1 MSFHLRARNT
11 ATAESQADVLEEL
24 ELEAGRNVPSPDHNE
39 PNVTKK
45 RSTNIDKFFESD
57 GRLLEPR
64 PPAPSLFSLSS
75 KDKRAMALLVVLWYC
90 RGYDVWIDP
99 SFAGCT
105 AIAQS
110 NRLVLTE
117 PLFALVKAPV
127 VTDRRHMSLPKY
139 RPQEIMNHP
148 RPGPRRGYSL
158 VVWNS
163 SQRPHLHPPD
173 FHFDHIYG
181 HSRHSS
187 PWLGSRATFSGQSA
201 VCINCTNNFLSF
213 TVFVA
218 QKVPEFSNSRWRR
231 LFESLTQDYRMVIL
245 SGYLKFGSVCY
256 ILVTLYLSFLPNDDS
271 VDKDSPE
278 SNNLNVKKVYRIMYE
293 ICKLKHVQ
301 RLILLHFIV
310 NVGVS
315 VNDIATSSRLL
326 EKGLNKDDMALLVW
340 IDFPFQILLG
350 YFVAKWSSGDNPLQ
364 PWIWA
369 LWFRLAFSAWNV
381 GLVYF
386 FPEAQPLSNSYL
398 ILVIASMAMSGLAST
413 VQFVGISAFHAQ
425 VADPLI
431 GGTYM
436 TLLNTLPWW
445 GLCQVLCFK
454 RCLFHHGSK
463 LLDSQCKQHTT
474 RAAWE

>member
-75 KDKRAMALLVVLWYC
+75 KDKRAMALLVVLYILQGTAVGMTSGSTPVLLGARLSHNQALAGVTLWLFGTHLNGLTYIPLIFTSIIFTATQDIALHGWALELLS
-90 RGYDVWIDP
+90 RG
-99 SFAGCT
+99 
-105 AIAQS
+105 
-110 NRLVLTE
+110 
-117 PLFALVKAPV
+117 
-127 VTDRRHMSLPKY
+127 SLPY
-139 RPQEIMNHP
+139 ASTAQTVGIYI
-148 RPGPRRGYSL
+148 GY
-158 VVWNS
+158 
-163 SQRPHLHPPD
+163 
-173 FHFDHIYG
+173 
-181 HSRHSS
+181 
-187 PWLGSRATFSGQSA
+187 
-201 VCINCTNNFLSF
+201 FLSF

>member
-75 KDKRAMALLVVLWYC
+75 KDKRAMALLVVLYILQGTAVGMTSGSTPVLLGARLSHNQALAGVTLWLFGTHLNGLTYIPLIFTSIIFTATQDIALHGWALELLS
-90 RGYDVWIDP
+90 RG
-99 SFAGCT
+99 
-105 AIAQS
+105 
-110 NRLVLTE
+110 
-117 PLFALVKAPV
+117 
-127 VTDRRHMSLPKY
+127 SLPY
-139 RPQEIMNHP
+139 ASTAQTVGIYI
-148 RPGPRRGYSL
+148 GY
-158 VVWNS
+158 
-163 SQRPHLHPPD
+163 
-173 FHFDHIYG
+173 
-181 HSRHSS
+181 
-187 PWLGSRATFSGQSA
+187 
-201 VCINCTNNFLSF
+201 FLSF

-218 QKVPEFSNSRWRR
+218 QKGPEFSNSRWRR

-315 VNDIATSSRLL
+315 VNDIATSSELL
-326 EKGLNKDDMALLVW
+326 EKGGAVETTPSAGK
-340 IDFPFQILLG
+340 
-350 YFVAKWSSGDNPLQ
+350 S
-364 PWIWA
+364 WIWA
-369 LWFRLAFSAWNV
+369 LLVQVPSAYGVVDWSTSSLRLNRS
-381 GLVYF
+381 
-386 FPEAQPLSNSYL
+386 PNSYL

-425 VADPLI
+425 VRNRPPHWGNVHDSPQHL
-431 GGTYM
+431 
-436 TLLNTLPWW
+436 TLV
-445 GLCQVLCFK
+445 GLYLVHFASK
-454 RCLFHHGSK
+454 GVYSITEAK
-463 LLDSQCKQHTT
+463 LLDSQALKQHTT
-474 RAAWE
+474 RLHGKGRVSSSFMRP

>member
-105 AIAQS
+105 AIAHRS
-110 NRLVLTE
+110 
-117 PLFALVKAPV
+117 ALSAAG
-127 VTDRRHMSLPKY
+127 
-139 RPQEIMNHP
+139 NHGSS

-163 SQRPHLHPPD
+163 SQRPHLYPLIFTSIIFTATQDIALHGWALELLSRGSLPYASTAQTVG
-173 FHFDHIYG
+173 IYIG
-181 HSRHSS
+181 Y
-187 PWLGSRATFSGQSA
+187 
-201 VCINCTNNFLSF
+201 FLSF

-425 VADPLI
+425 VADPSL
-431 GGTYM
+431 GERT
-436 TLLNTLPWW
+436 
-445 GLCQVLCFK
+445 
-454 RCLFHHGSK
+454 
-463 LLDSQCKQHTT
+463 
-474 RAAWE
+474 